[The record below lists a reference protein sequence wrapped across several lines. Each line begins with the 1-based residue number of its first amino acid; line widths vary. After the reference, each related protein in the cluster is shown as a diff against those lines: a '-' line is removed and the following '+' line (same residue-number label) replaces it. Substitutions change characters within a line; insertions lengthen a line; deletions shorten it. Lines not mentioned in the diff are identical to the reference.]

1 MSGRDGPGPVLVG
14 SALVTEAAPS
24 APPAFSD
31 DPGEAAS
38 ADALAGLTMLT
49 VPELAERLGTD
60 VVHARS
66 AIKDGT
72 LLAVRRDGVLVVP
85 ERQLDGPEP
94 VKHLVPVLRLLRDA
108 KYSDEEALR
117 WLATPD
123 DSLPGSPFDALHEN
137 RATEVKRRAQALG
150 F

>member
-1 MSGRDGPGPVLVG
+1 VTDPDPMA
-14 SALVTEAAPS
+14 ALQ
-24 APPAFSD
+24 
-31 DPGEAAS
+31 
-38 ADALAGLTMLT
+38 MLT
-49 VPELAERLGTD
+49 VPELAQRMGTD

-72 LLAVRRDGVLVVP
+72 FVSVRRDGVLVVP
-85 ERQLDGPEP
+85 ERCLDGAEP

-108 KYSDEEALR
+108 RYTDEEALR

>member
-1 MSGRDGPGPVLVG
+1 
-14 SALVTEAAPS
+14 
-24 APPAFSD
+24 
-31 DPGEAAS
+31 
-38 ADALAGLTMLT
+38 MLT

-66 AIKDGT
+66 AVKDGT
-72 LLAVRRDGVLVVP
+72 FLAVRRGGVLVVP
-85 ERQLDGPEP
+85 ARQLDGAAP

-108 KYSDEEALR
+108 KYSDEEALS
-117 WLATPD
+117 WLTTED
-123 DSLPGSPFDALHEN
+123 ESLPGSPLDALHEN

>member
-1 MSGRDGPGPVLVG
+1 M
-14 SALVTEAAPS
+14 TAPL
-24 APPAFSD
+24 D
-31 DPGEAAS
+31 
-38 ADALAGLTMLT
+38 LAMLT

-60 VVHARS
+60 VVRARS

-72 LLAVRRDGVLVVP
+72 FLAVRRDGVLVVP
-85 ERQLDGPEP
+85 ERQLDGDAP

-108 KYSDEEALR
+108 RYTDEEALR
-117 WLATPD
+117 WLATTD

>member
-1 MSGRDGPGPVLVG
+1 MQ
-14 SALVTEAAPS
+14 
-24 APPAFSD
+24 
-31 DPGEAAS
+31 
-38 ADALAGLTMLT
+38 MLT

-66 AIKDGT
+66 AIKEGT
-72 LLAVRRDGVLVVP
+72 FLAVQRDGVLVVP
-85 ERQLDGPEP
+85 ERQLDGDQP

-108 KYSDEEALR
+108 KYSDEEALA
-117 WLATPD
+117 WLAAED
-123 DSLPGSPFDALHEN
+123 DSLPGSPLDALHEN

>member
-1 MSGRDGPGPVLVG
+1 M
-14 SALVTEAAPS
+14 TETDRTYPSDAADPS
-24 APPAFSD
+24 D
-31 DPGEAAS
+31 AAV
-38 ADALAGLTMLT
+38 AALAMLT
-49 VPELAERLGTD
+49 VPDLAERLGTD

-66 AIKDGT
+66 TIKDGT

-85 ERQLDGPEP
+85 ERQLDGPAP

-137 RATEVKRRAQALG
+137 RATEVKRRAEIGRAHV
-150 F
+150 